1 MSGVAILLAT
11 VVSALALGVGGVVLL
26 TVRSWRTALQV
37 LLELLV
43 AAGLLRL
50 VGGRSWPAL
59 ATAAAVIALRR
70 LLWAGLGTPSS
81 PPPPSTDPAPSTD
94 PSTTT
99 DPSLTTDP
107 RGWVSRSHPH
117 RGPAGHEQHVT
128 GRIPL

>member
-1 MSGVAILLAT
+1 MSGVAVLLAT

-59 ATAAAVIALRR
+59 ATAVAVIALRR
-70 LLWAGLGTPSS
+70 LLWADLGAASS
-81 PPPPSTDPAPSTD
+81 PPPTTPTV
-94 PSTTT
+94 TT

-117 RGPAGHEQHVT
+117 RGSAGHEPDVT

>member
-1 MSGVAILLAT
+1 MSGVAVFLAT

-26 TVRSWRTALQV
+26 TVRSWRTALRV

-50 VGGRSWPAL
+50 LGGRSWPAL
-59 ATAAAVIALRR
+59 ATAAAIIALRR
-70 LLWAGLGTPSS
+70 LLWAGLGPPSS
-81 PPPPSTDPAPSTD
+81 PPPP
-94 PSTTT
+94 TT

-107 RGWVSRSHPH
+107 RGWVSRSHPD
-117 RGPAGHEQHVT
+117 RGSAGHEPDVT

>member
-1 MSGVAILLAT
+1 MSGVAVLLAT

-59 ATAAAVIALRR
+59 ATAVAVIALRR
-70 LLWAGLGTPSS
+70 LLWADLGAASS
-81 PPPPSTDPAPSTD
+81 PPSPSTD
-94 PSTTT
+94 PSPTTDPSSTT

-117 RGPAGHEQHVT
+117 RGSAGHEPDVT

>member
-1 MSGVAILLAT
+1 MSGVAVLLAT

-26 TVRSWRTALQV
+26 TVRSWRTALRV

-50 VGGRSWPAL
+50 LGGRSWSAL
-59 ATAAAVIALRR
+59 ATAAAIIALRR
-70 LLWAGLGTPSS
+70 LLWAGLSPPSS
-81 PPPPSTDPAPSTD
+81 PPPPSTDPP
-94 PSTTT
+94 PTT

-117 RGPAGHEQHVT
+117 RGSAVHEPDVT